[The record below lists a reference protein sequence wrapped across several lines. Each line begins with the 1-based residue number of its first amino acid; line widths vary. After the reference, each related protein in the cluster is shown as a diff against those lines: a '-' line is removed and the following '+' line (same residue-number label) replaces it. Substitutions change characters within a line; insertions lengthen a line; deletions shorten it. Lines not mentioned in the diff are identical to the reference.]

1 MVKAPVEEHG
11 EHVRVRR
18 RVLDLIRRQ
27 RSPLPI
33 RALLRLVHVSAQH
46 GRDEGGEA
54 HPGELALIRERAQ
67 RERLDVDDARAERV
81 TGLAEFVHPVLVRVV
96 VVVGAFSIQ
105 RRQATRVAPSK
116 PREIVLEPEAE
127 ADDVGGVEKV
137 TEERVERL
145 RVRVVTVVTVVTVV
159 AFVAAHQ
166 RRHVHEKRL
175 VARRH
180 LQQRHRRV
188 LVRAPLRVQTHHPRR
203 VGRRAV
209 VTVVVT
215 VVVARPGR
223 RVQHGGSHRVD
234 SPRVVYPRHRVRSQR
249 RKLSHLT
256 HALAH
261 AKPPQHLASSF
272 RVVTVV
278 GIRT

>member
-1 MVKAPVEEHG
+1 M
-11 EHVRVRR
+11 RIRR
-18 RVLDLIRRQ
+18 RVLHLIRRQ

-105 RRQATRVAPSK
+105 RRQVTRVAPSK

-127 ADDVGGVEKV
+127 ADDVGGVEEV

-159 AFVAAHQ
+159 AAHQ
-166 RRHVHEKRL
+166 RRHVHEKRFI
-175 VARRH
+175 ARRH

-215 VVVARPGR
+215 VVTVARPGR

-234 SPRVVYPRHRVRSQR
+234 SPRVVYPRNRVRSQR

-261 AKPPQHLASSF
+261 AKPPQRLASSF
-272 RVVTVV
+272 RVVTLV